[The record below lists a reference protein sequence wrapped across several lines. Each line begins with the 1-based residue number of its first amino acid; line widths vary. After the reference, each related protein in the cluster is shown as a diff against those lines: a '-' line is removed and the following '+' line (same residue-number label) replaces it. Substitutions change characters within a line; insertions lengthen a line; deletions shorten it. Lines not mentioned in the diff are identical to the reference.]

1 MKLAI
6 RMMVLG
12 PVQTNCFFL
21 INEDTKEVL
30 IIDPADRAQ
39 KIIEWINS
47 EGLKPV
53 AILLTHGHF
62 DHIMGM
68 AGVKNEYHIPV
79 YASKDEVE
87 VLANPQLNVS
97 TMMGAYIS
105 LTADELFADG
115 DVLEL
120 AGMKLK
126 VISTPGHTIGSV
138 CFYMEEEKVLI
149 SGDTL
154 FEASVGRSDFL
165 IFTSTISPTLR
176 FCSFTSLAG
185 ILIAKEEPFLTTFLY
200 KVSAIFSTF
209 SRTIILIY
217 VLYILSDKY
226 AKQ

>member
-1 MKLAI
+1 MNLAI

-12 PVQTNCFFL
+12 PVQTNCYFL

-30 IIDPADRAQ
+30 IVDPADRAQ

-47 EGLKPV
+47 EGLKPT

-62 DHIMGM
+62 DHIMGV
-68 AGVKNEYHIPV
+68 AGVKKEYNIPI

-87 VLANPQLNVS
+87 VLANPQINVS
-97 TMMGAYIS
+97 TMMGAYLS
-105 LTADELFADG
+105 MKADKLFSDG
-115 DVLEL
+115 DMLEL

-154 FEASVGRSDFL
+154 FEASVGRSDFPTGSSRQL
-165 IFTSTISPTLR
+165 IESIKTRLFVLPDDTDVFPGHGGTTS
-176 FCSFTSLAG
+176 
-185 ILIAKEEPFLTTFLY
+185 IAYEKAHNPF
-200 KVSAIFSTF
+200 
-209 SRTIILIY
+209 IY
-217 VLYILSDKY
+217 
-226 AKQ
+226 

>member
-1 MKLAI
+1 MNLAI

-12 PVQTNCFFL
+12 PVQTNCYFL

-30 IIDPADRAQ
+30 IVDPADRAQ

-62 DHIMGM
+62 DHIMGVQ
-68 AGVKNEYHIPV
+68 GVKKEYGIPI

-87 VLANPQLNVS
+87 VLANPQINVS
-97 TMMGAYIS
+97 TMMGAYLS
-105 LTADELFADG
+105 MKADELFSDG

-138 CFYMEEEKVLI
+138 CFYMEAEKVLI

-154 FEASVGRSDFL
+154 FEASVGRSDFPTGSSRQL
-165 IFTSTISPTLR
+165 IESIKTRLFVLPDDTDVFPGHGGTTN
-176 FCSFTSLAG
+176 
-185 ILIAKEEPFLTTFLY
+185 IAYEKAHNPF
-200 KVSAIFSTF
+200 
-209 SRTIILIY
+209 IY
-217 VLYILSDKY
+217 
-226 AKQ
+226 

>member
-1 MKLAI
+1 MNLAI

-12 PVQTNCFFL
+12 PVQTNCYFL

-30 IIDPADRAQ
+30 IVDPADRAQ

-62 DHIMGM
+62 DHIMGVQ
-68 AGVKNEYHIPV
+68 GVKKEYGIPI

-87 VLANPQLNVS
+87 VLANPQINVS
-97 TMMGAYIS
+97 TMMGAYLS
-105 LTADELFADG
+105 MKADELFSDG

-154 FEASVGRSDFL
+154 WDVPFPLGEAAA
-165 IFTSTISPTLR
+165 
-176 FCSFTSLAG
+176 SL
-185 ILIAKEEPFLTTFLY
+185 
-200 KVSAIFSTF
+200 
-209 SRTIILIY
+209 
-217 VLYILSDKY
+217 
-226 AKQ
+226 

>member
-1 MKLAI
+1 MNLAI

-12 PVQTNCFFL
+12 PVQTNCYFL

-30 IIDPADRAQ
+30 IVDPADRAQ

-47 EGLKPV
+47 EGLKPT

-62 DHIMGM
+62 DHIMGV
-68 AGVKNEYHIPV
+68 AGVKKEYNIPI

-87 VLANPQLNVS
+87 VLADPQINVS
-97 TMMGAYIS
+97 TMMGAYLS
-105 LTADELFADG
+105 MKADQLFSDG

-154 FEASVGRSDFL
+154 FEASVGRSDFPTGSSRQL
-165 IFTSTISPTLR
+165 IESIKTRLFVLPDDTDVFPGHGGTTS
-176 FCSFTSLAG
+176 
-185 ILIAKEEPFLTTFLY
+185 IAYEKAHNPF
-200 KVSAIFSTF
+200 
-209 SRTIILIY
+209 IY
-217 VLYILSDKY
+217 
-226 AKQ
+226 

>member
-1 MKLAI
+1 MNLAI

-12 PVQTNCFFL
+12 PVQTNCYFL

-47 EGLKPV
+47 EGLKPT

-62 DHIMGM
+62 DHIMGV
-68 AGVKNEYHIPV
+68 AGVKKEYNIPI

-87 VLANPQLNVS
+87 VLADPQINVS
-97 TMMGAYIS
+97 TMMGAYLS
-105 LTADELFADG
+105 MKADKLFSDG

-154 FEASVGRSDFL
+154 FEASVGRSDFPTGSSRQL
-165 IFTSTISPTLR
+165 IESIKTRLFVLPDDTDVFPGHGGTTS
-176 FCSFTSLAG
+176 
-185 ILIAKEEPFLTTFLY
+185 IAYEKAHNPF
-200 KVSAIFSTF
+200 
-209 SRTIILIY
+209 IY
-217 VLYILSDKY
+217 
-226 AKQ
+226 

>member
-1 MKLAI
+1 MNLAI

-12 PVQTNCFFL
+12 PVQTNCYFL

-30 IIDPADRAQ
+30 IVDPADRAQ

-47 EGLKPV
+47 EGLKPT

-62 DHIMGM
+62 DHIMGV
-68 AGVKNEYHIPV
+68 AGVKKEYNIPI

-87 VLANPQLNVS
+87 VLANPQINVS
-97 TMMGAYIS
+97 TMMGAYLS
-105 LTADELFADG
+105 MKADKLFSDG

-154 FEASVGRSDFL
+154 FEASVGRSDFPTGSSRQL
-165 IFTSTISPTLR
+165 IESIKTRLFVLPDDTDVFPGHGGTTS
-176 FCSFTSLAG
+176 
-185 ILIAKEEPFLTTFLY
+185 IAYEKAHNPF
-200 KVSAIFSTF
+200 IN
-209 SRTIILIY
+209 
-217 VLYILSDKY
+217 
-226 AKQ
+226 

>member
-1 MKLAI
+1 
-6 RMMVLG
+6 MVLG

-21 INEDTKEVL
+21 INEDTKELL

-39 KIIEWINS
+39 GIIDWIQS

-62 DHIMGM
+62 DHIMAVEGLR
-68 AGVKNEYHIPV
+68 KEYQIPM

-97 TMMGAYIS
+97 TMMGAYVS
-105 LTADELFADG
+105 MKADELFADG

-138 CFYMEEEKVLI
+138 CFYIEEEKMLI
-149 SGDTL
+149 RRYT
-154 FEASVGRSDFL
+154 V
-165 IFTSTISPTLR
+165 
-176 FCSFTSLAG
+176 
-185 ILIAKEEPFLTTFLY
+185 
-200 KVSAIFSTF
+200 
-209 SRTIILIY
+209 
-217 VLYILSDKY
+217 
-226 AKQ
+226 

>member
-1 MKLAI
+1 
-6 RMMVLG
+6 MMVLG

-154 FEASVGRSDFL
+154 FEASVGRSDFPTGSSRQL
-165 IFTSTISPTLR
+165 IESIKTRLFVLPDDTDVFPGHGGTTS
-176 FCSFTSLAG
+176 
-185 ILIAKEEPFLTTFLY
+185 IAYEKAHNPF
-200 KVSAIFSTF
+200 
-209 SRTIILIY
+209 IY
-217 VLYILSDKY
+217 
-226 AKQ
+226 

>member
-1 MKLAI
+1 
-6 RMMVLG
+6 MVLG

-21 INEDTKEVL
+21 INEDTKELL

-39 KIIEWINS
+39 GIIDWIQS

-62 DHIMGM
+62 DHIMAVEGLR
-68 AGVKNEYHIPV
+68 KEYQIPM

-87 VLANPQLNVS
+87 VLANPKLNVS
-97 TMMGAYIS
+97 TMMGAYVS
-105 LTADELFADG
+105 MKADELFADG

-138 CFYMEEEKVLI
+138 CFYIEEEKMLI

-154 FEASVGRSDFL
+154 FEASVGRTDFPTGSSRQL
-165 IFTSTISPTLR
+165 IHSIKTRLFILPEDVNVFPGHGEVTS
-176 FCSFTSLAG
+176 
-185 ILIAKEEPFLTTFLY
+185 IAYEKTHNPF
-200 KVSAIFSTF
+200 IF
-209 SRTIILIY
+209 
-217 VLYILSDKY
+217 
-226 AKQ
+226 

>member
-1 MKLAI
+1 MNLAI

-12 PVQTNCFFL
+12 PVQTNCYFL

-30 IIDPADRAQ
+30 IVDPADRAQ

-47 EGLKPV
+47 EGLKPT

-62 DHIMGM
+62 DHIMGV
-68 AGVKNEYHIPV
+68 AGVKKEYNIPI

-87 VLANPQLNVS
+87 VLADPQINVS
-97 TMMGAYIS
+97 TIMGAYLS
-105 LTADELFADG
+105 MKADKLFSDG

-154 FEASVGRSDFL
+154 FEASVGRSDFPTGSSRQL
-165 IFTSTISPTLR
+165 IESIKTRLFVLPDDTDVFPGHGGTTS
-176 FCSFTSLAG
+176 
-185 ILIAKEEPFLTTFLY
+185 IAYEKAHNPF
-200 KVSAIFSTF
+200 
-209 SRTIILIY
+209 IY
-217 VLYILSDKY
+217 
-226 AKQ
+226 

>member
-1 MKLAI
+1 MNLAI

-12 PVQTNCFFL
+12 PVQTNCYFL

-30 IIDPADRAQ
+30 IVDPADRAQ

-47 EGLKPV
+47 EGLKPT
-53 AILLTHGHF
+53 AILLTHGHL
-62 DHIMGM
+62 DHIMGV
-68 AGVKNEYHIPV
+68 AGVKKEYNIPI

-87 VLANPQLNVS
+87 VLANPQINVS
-97 TMMGAYIS
+97 TMMGAYLS
-105 LTADELFADG
+105 MKADKLFSDG

-154 FEASVGRSDFL
+154 FEASVGRSDFPTGSSRQL
-165 IFTSTISPTLR
+165 IESIKTRLFVLPDDTDFFPGHGGTTS
-176 FCSFTSLAG
+176 
-185 ILIAKEEPFLTTFLY
+185 IAYEKAHNPF
-200 KVSAIFSTF
+200 
-209 SRTIILIY
+209 IY
-217 VLYILSDKY
+217 
-226 AKQ
+226 

>member
-1 MKLAI
+1 MNIEIK
-6 RMMVLG
+6 MMVLG

-21 INEDTKEVL
+21 INEDTKELL

-39 KIIEWINS
+39 GIIDWIQS

-62 DHIMGM
+62 DHIMAVEGLR
-68 AGVKNEYHIPV
+68 KEYQIPM

-97 TMMGAYIS
+97 TMMGAYVS
-105 LTADELFADG
+105 MKADELFADG

-138 CFYMEEEKVLI
+138 CFYIEEEKMLI

-154 FEASVGRSDFL
+154 FEASVGRTDFPTGSSRQL
-165 IFTSTISPTLR
+165 IHSIKTRLF
-176 FCSFTSLAG
+176 
-185 ILIAKEEPFLTTFLY
+185 ILPEDVNVFPGHGEVMSIAYEKTHNPF
-200 KVSAIFSTF
+200 IF
-209 SRTIILIY
+209 
-217 VLYILSDKY
+217 
-226 AKQ
+226 

>member
-1 MKLAI
+1 MNIEIK
-6 RMMVLG
+6 MMVLG

-21 INEDTKEVL
+21 INEDTKELL

-39 KIIEWINS
+39 GIIDWIQS

-62 DHIMGM
+62 DHIMAVEGLR
-68 AGVKNEYHIPV
+68 KEYQIPM

-97 TMMGAYIS
+97 TMMGAYVS
-105 LTADELFADG
+105 MKADELFADG

-126 VISTPGHTIGSV
+126 VISTPGHTIGRV
-138 CFYMEEEKVLI
+138 CFYIEEEKMLI

-154 FEASVGRSDFL
+154 FEASVGRTDFPTGSSRQL
-165 IFTSTISPTLR
+165 INSIKTRLFILPEDVNVFPGHGEVTS
-176 FCSFTSLAG
+176 
-185 ILIAKEEPFLTTFLY
+185 IAYEKTHNPF
-200 KVSAIFSTF
+200 IF
-209 SRTIILIY
+209 
-217 VLYILSDKY
+217 
-226 AKQ
+226 

>member
-1 MKLAI
+1 MNLAI

-12 PVQTNCFFL
+12 PVQTNCYFL

-30 IIDPADRAQ
+30 IVDPADRAQ

-62 DHIMGM
+62 DHIMGV
-68 AGVKNEYHIPV
+68 AGVKKEYNIPI
-79 YASKDEVE
+79 YASRDEVE
-87 VLANPQLNVS
+87 VLANPQINVS
-97 TMMGAYIS
+97 TMMGAYMS
-105 LTADELFADG
+105 MKADELFSDG

-154 FEASVGRSDFL
+154 FEASVGRSDFPTGSSRQL
-165 IFTSTISPTLR
+165 IESIKTRLFVLPDDTDVFPGHGGTTS
-176 FCSFTSLAG
+176 
-185 ILIAKEEPFLTTFLY
+185 IAYEKAHNPF
-200 KVSAIFSTF
+200 
-209 SRTIILIY
+209 IY
-217 VLYILSDKY
+217 
-226 AKQ
+226 

>member
-1 MKLAI
+1 MNLAI

-12 PVQTNCFFL
+12 PVQTNCYFL

-30 IIDPADRAQ
+30 IVDPADRAQ

-62 DHIMGM
+62 DHIMGVQ
-68 AGVKNEYHIPV
+68 GVKKEYGIPI

-87 VLANPQLNVS
+87 VLANPQINVS
-97 TMMGAYIS
+97 TMMGAYLS
-105 LTADELFADG
+105 MKADELFSDG

-154 FEASVGRSDFL
+154 FEASVGRSDFPTGSSRQL
-165 IFTSTISPTLR
+165 IESIKTRLFVLPDDTDVFPGHGGTTN
-176 FCSFTSLAG
+176 
-185 ILIAKEEPFLTTFLY
+185 IAYEKAHNPF
-200 KVSAIFSTF
+200 
-209 SRTIILIY
+209 IY
-217 VLYILSDKY
+217 
-226 AKQ
+226 